1 MFRQLTDLPNL
12 FNDLE
17 RVGREWDR
25 WFEPW
30 GRPGSIRAAMRGT
43 FPLVNVGSDADAV
56 HIYAL
61 VPGVEPA
68 KIEVS
73 LQDNIVTL
81 SGERDA
87 EANGR
92 PGYLRER
99 FRGPFKRT
107 ITLPED
113 IDPDKIE
120 ANCRDGVLHVRIA
133 RREASKPRRI
143 AVH

>member
-17 RVGREWDR
+17 RVSREWDR

-43 FPLVNVGSDADAV
+43 FPLVNVGSDAEAV
-56 HIYAL
+56 HLYAL

-81 SGERDA
+81 SGERDTG
-87 EANGR
+87 ANDR

-113 IDPDKIE
+113 IDPSKIE
-120 ANCRDGVLHVRIA
+120 ATCRDGVLHLRIG